1 MFSYLVTLRKMKKDI
16 KEINLEVLYDRV
28 KELLEKNDGL
38 YTDEV
43 VNSPEFQI
51 LNPNYNDKKK
61 QIEEWE
67 KNPDRDKI
75 II

>member
-61 QIEEWE
+61 
-67 KNPDRDKI
+67 
-75 II
+75 

>member
-61 QIEEWE
+61 QIY
-67 KNPDRDKI
+67 KLNCSLN
-75 II
+75 